1 MPMSPVLGGY
11 YSAQEYLML
20 IVGHPVEE
28 QLDTW
33 QRGVNIEDGNHTA
46 LARVRLEKSK
56 GQRARLRIFMREGH

>member
-1 MPMSPVLGGY
+1 
-11 YSAQEYLML
+11 ML